1 MAEVKMQTSE
11 TRGSGKPAGKRDRRD
26 DTIVPRDWRL
36 RAGFA
41 TLLHSGMLAVLF
53 GFLIACGGGSSS
65 KVAPPPPPVTCGKAA
80 AAAAPAAQTS
90 IPSASPQAL
99 SPISPQY
106 FGMHIDVGVLHTPP
120 MYPWPTFP
128 IGTIRMHS
136 TETRWSDMDKGT
148 GQYDFSKVDQWR
160 TLYQQNEVGNP
171 AGDYQLI
178 FTLYSVPAY
187 ISSNPSDGC
196 FFNSSSGHPPGS
208 CDPPADVCSDGTGTD
223 QAFTDFVTA
232 LAQHVNSDSL
242 PKIHYWEV
250 WNEPNDITFWNGTL
264 PQLARMAQDARCV
277 IVGTDCNSLT
287 RYTAKGI
294 DPSAQMLTPP
304 PVTSSDET
312 DTSLNPPSGWMA
324 AYLAAGG
331 GQFADIIGFHGYV
344 KPGLPVE
351 GVATLAQSVVQAASA
366 ANAGSKP
373 VWDTELGYSSADV
386 SDPYMQAGW
395 LAKAYLLQA
404 GLGVQRVAWF
414 EYGASNVG
422 SLTVPPAGTQENT
435 AALDY
440 TVLYNWLVGATATGP
455 CTSAGSVWTCNFT
468 LSTGAP
474 AQAVWDSS
482 QSCTNNGGSET
493 CTTSNFTPSAGY
505 TKYQDLQGGSH
516 SISGST
522 VPIGAEP
529 IFLE

>member
-1 MAEVKMQTSE
+1 MQKSE
-11 TRGSGKPAGKRDRRD
+11 TLGSGRPAGTRERRD
-26 DTIVPRDWRL
+26 DTIVPHQWRL

-41 TLLHSGMLAVLF
+41 TLLQGGIVAALF
-53 GFLIACGGGSSS
+53 GSLIACGGGSSS
-65 KVAPPPPPVTCGKAA
+65 NVTPPPPVTCGKAA
-80 AAAAPAAQTS
+80 TTAPAAMTS
-90 IPSASPQAL
+90 VPYGSPQAL
-99 SPISPQY
+99 SPLSPQY
-106 FGMHIDVGVLHTPP
+106 FGMHIDVGVLANPP
-120 MYPWPTFP
+120 AYPWPTFP

-136 TETRWSDMDKGT
+136 TETRWSDIDKGT
-148 GQYDFSKVDQWR
+148 GQYDFSKVDEWR

-187 ISSNPSDGC
+187 ISSKPSDGC

-250 WNEPNDITFWNGTL
+250 WNEPNDITFWNGTM

-287 RYTAKGI
+287 TYSAKGI
-294 DPSAQMLTPP
+294 DPTSQMLTPP
-304 PVTSSDET
+304 PVTSKDET
-312 DTSLNPPSGWMA
+312 NTSLNSPSGWMA

-331 GQFADIIGFHGYV
+331 GQYADIIGFHGYV
-344 KPGLPVE
+344 EPGLPVE
-351 GVATLAQSVVQAASA
+351 GVATLAQLVVQAASA
-366 ANAGSKP
+366 ANQGSKP
-373 VWDTELGYSSADV
+373 VWDTELGYSTADV

-404 GLGVQRVAWF
+404 GQGIQRVAWF
-414 EYGASNVG
+414 EYGATNFG

-440 TVLYNWLVGATATGP
+440 SVLYNWLVGATATGP
-455 CTSAGSVWTCNFT
+455 CTSGGNTGTVWTCNFT
-468 LSTGAP
+468 LSNGAP

-482 QSCTNNGGSET
+482 LSCTSNGSSES
-493 CTTSNFTPSAGY
+493 CTTSNFTPSSVY
-505 TKYQDLQGGSH
+505 TTYQDLQGGSH